1 MSIPA
6 IGGISLGSFAP
17 AAAASAAAAA
27 APPSAPAAPAGAG
40 GGFGAALTGAV
51 DNLQQLQSTSDSAN
65 VKAVTGNLN
74 DIQDATVAAARVET
88 TVQLVATVRNQ
99 AVDAFNTI
107 MRMGG

>member
-6 IGGISLGSFAP
+6 IGALSFGAVQQP
-17 AAAASAAAAA
+17 TS
-27 APPSAPAAPAGAG
+27 PAAPAPSGASAG

-51 DNLQQLQSTSDSAN
+51 NNLQQLQSTSDAAN

-74 DIQDATVAAARVET
+74 DIQDATVAAARVQT
-88 TVQLVATVRNQ
+88 TVQLMATLRNQ

>member
-6 IGGISLGSFAP
+6 IGALSLGAVNPAFGAP
-17 AAAASAAAAA
+17 AIPPAS
-27 APPSAPAAPAGAG
+27 GAG
-40 GGFGAALTGAV
+40 GGFAAALTGAV
-51 DNLQQLQSTSDSAN
+51 DNLQGLQSTSDAAN

-88 TVQLVATVRNQ
+88 TVQLVATLRNQ

-107 MRMGG
+107 MRMGA

>member
-6 IGGISLGSFAP
+6 IGALSLGNVQQ
-17 AAAASAAAAA
+17 
-27 APPSAPAAPAGAG
+27 AAPAVTAPSSGAG
-40 GGFGAALTGAV
+40 AGGFGAALTGAV
-51 DNLQQLQSTSDSAN
+51 NNLQQLQSTSDAAN

-74 DIQDATVAAARVET
+74 DIQDATVAAARVQT
-88 TVQLVATVRNQ
+88 TVQLMATLRNQ

>member
-6 IGGISLGSFAP
+6 IGALSIGAVQPPAP
-17 AAAASAAAAA
+17 AV
-27 APPSAPAAPAGAG
+27 APASSGAGA

-51 DNLQQLQSTSDSAN
+51 DNLQQLQSTSDAAN

-74 DIQDATVAAARVET
+74 DIQDATVAAARVQT
-88 TVQLVATVRNQ
+88 TVQLMATLRNQ

>member
-6 IGGISLGSFAP
+6 IGAISLGNVQQ
-17 AAAASAAAAA
+17 
-27 APPSAPAAPAGAG
+27 AAPAVAAPSSGSGA
-40 GGFGAALTGAV
+40 GFGAALTGAV
-51 DNLQQLQSTSDSAN
+51 NNLQQLQSTSDAAN

-74 DIQDATVAAARVET
+74 DIQDATVAAARVQT
-88 TVQLVATVRNQ
+88 TVQLMATLRNQ

>member
-6 IGGISLGSFAP
+6 IGAISLGNVQQATP
-17 AAAASAAAAA
+17 AVGATS
-27 APPSAPAAPAGAG
+27 SGSGAG

-51 DNLQQLQSTSDSAN
+51 NNLQQLQSTSDAAN

-74 DIQDATVAAARVET
+74 DIQDATIAAARVQT
-88 TVQLVATVRNQ
+88 TVQLMATLRNQ

>member
-6 IGGISLGSFAP
+6 IGPIAFGSIQQATP
-17 AAAASAAAAA
+17 AVGAAS
-27 APPSAPAAPAGAG
+27 PAAGAG

-51 DNLQQLQSTSDSAN
+51 DNLQQLQSTSDAAN

-74 DIQDATVAAARVET
+74 DIQDATVAAARVQT
-88 TVQLVATVRNQ
+88 TVQLMATLRNQ